1 MTKTFTQNELLQ
13 YVYNELDE
21 NLRALLEAA
30 LLTDHQLAEECAELL
45 IAKATLD
52 AIETGPSEKTVNAIL
67 NYSRNLSLQ
76 LK

>member
-21 NLRALLEAA
+21 NVKALLEAA
-30 LLTDHQLAEECAELL
+30 LIFDQQLAEQCAELL
-45 IAKATLD
+45 IAKASLER
-52 AIETGPSEKTVNAIL
+52 IEKGPSEKTVNAIL

-76 LK
+76 L